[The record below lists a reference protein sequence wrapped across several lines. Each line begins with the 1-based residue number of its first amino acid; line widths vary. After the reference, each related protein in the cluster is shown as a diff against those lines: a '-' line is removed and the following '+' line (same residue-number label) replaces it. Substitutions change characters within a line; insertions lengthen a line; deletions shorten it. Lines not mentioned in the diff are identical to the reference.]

1 MGIVIA
7 IVIIFVIGEVGWYFV
22 KGWETAANIENE
34 KHTRKIAEEL
44 KKQNIEEP
52 DKENVK

>member
-7 IVIIFVIGEVGWYFV
+7 IVILFVISEVGWYFLI
-22 KGWETAANIENE
+22 GWEKAANIENE

-44 KKQNIEEP
+44 EEQNNGKS

>member
-7 IVIIFVIGEVGWYFV
+7 IAIIFVIGEVGWYFM

-44 KKQNIEEP
+44 EKQNQN
-52 DKENVK
+52 KE

>member
-7 IVIIFVIGEVGWYFV
+7 IVILFVISEVGWYFLI
-22 KGWETAANIENE
+22 GWEKAANIENE

-44 KKQNIEEP
+44 EGQNNGKS

>member
-7 IVIIFVIGEVGWYFV
+7 IVILFVISEVGWYFLI
-22 KGWETAANIENE
+22 GWEKAANIENE

-44 KKQNIEEP
+44 KKQNSGES

>member
-7 IVIIFVIGEVGWYFV
+7 IVILFVISEVGWYFLI
-22 KGWETAANIENE
+22 GWEKAANIENE

-44 KKQNIEEP
+44 KKQNSGEP
-52 DKENVK
+52 DKENAK